1 MSFRMP
7 AFEEKE
13 PEIEPIPPPTHIA
26 QTYEEFVTTKVKGE
40 RDRDPFGFKIDIPSL
55 KKDSRIQNLM
65 ISKNEIAKELQS
77 TILPPEQHQD
87 SKAINA
93 EIEDLSE
100 GVNSF
105 ASLLLYR
112 LVFSS
117 DFPPGSSFR
126 NVSWWVGNLDS
137 SDAVKTFLENMNVMN
152 CLFILIRSQ
161 IENN

>member
-93 EIEDLSE
+93 EIKDLSE

-112 LVFSS
+112 LVFNS
-117 DFPPGSSFR
+117 DFPPGSCSEMYHGGLG
-126 NVSWWVGNLDS
+126 V
-137 SDAVKTFLENMNVMN
+137 
-152 CLFILIRSQ
+152 
-161 IENN
+161 